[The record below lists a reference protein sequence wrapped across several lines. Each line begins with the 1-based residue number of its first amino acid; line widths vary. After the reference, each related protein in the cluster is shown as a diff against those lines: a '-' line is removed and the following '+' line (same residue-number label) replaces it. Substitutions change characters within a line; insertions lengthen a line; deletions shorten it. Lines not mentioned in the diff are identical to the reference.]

1 LSRAAAALLASAV
14 LLAPACGGSDETA
27 PAAQKLPRALAES
40 LAVQSEA
47 VAARLDAGDSCGAAE
62 EAASLQATAL
72 AAIEE
77 GEIPP
82 ALADEL
88 EATVAELAGQIRC
101 EEDDE
106 DGRGKGKGKGKN
118 GKGGDD

>member
-1 LSRAAAALLASAV
+1 LSRAAAALLASAA
-14 LLAPACGGSDETA
+14 LLAPACGGSGETA

-40 LAVQSEA
+40 LAAQSEA

-62 EAASLQATAL
+62 EATSLQATAL
-72 AAIEE
+72 AAIED

-82 ALADEL
+82 AFADEL
-88 EATVAELAGQIRC
+88 KATVTELAGQIRC
-101 EEDDE
+101 EKDDGE
-106 DGRGKGKGKGKN
+106 GRGKGKGKGKN